1 MEAIMTAD
9 KQPIFPH
16 LIRKVPEQFSWVD
29 HRLVRECY
37 IDHLNHQA
45 SALYLFLVTV
55 GDNQGLSYYGDKTL
69 CKRLQ
74 MDAVELENARK
85 FLIDNRLIAY
95 RKPLYQV
102 LALEVSRPLQMRSEP
117 TSLGQ
122 ILQQMA
128 GGAR

>member
-1 MEAIMTAD
+1 MTVD

-16 LIRKVPEQFSWVD
+16 LIRRVPEQFSWVD
-29 HRLVRECY
+29 HRVVRESY
-37 IDHLNHQA
+37 IDHLSHQA
-45 SALYLFLVTV
+45 SMLYLFLVTV
-55 GDNQGLSYYGDKTL
+55 GDAQGLSYYGDKTL

-74 MDAVELENARK
+74 MDAAELEGARK
-85 FLIDNRLIAY
+85 SLEDNRLVAY

-102 LALEVSRPLQMRSEP
+102 LALEERRKPMQADSEP

-128 GGAR
+128 GGER